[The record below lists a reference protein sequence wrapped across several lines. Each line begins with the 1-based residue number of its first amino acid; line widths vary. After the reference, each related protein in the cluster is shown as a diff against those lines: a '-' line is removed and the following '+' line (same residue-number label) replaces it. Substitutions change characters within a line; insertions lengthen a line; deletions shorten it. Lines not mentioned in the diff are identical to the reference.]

1 MQIGGAKNQCKHKS
15 NSFLVRPRAPTGAS
29 TRGKHSQNTEM
40 KTQKQATTPTHNS
53 NQNNHKTQGHAK
65 LEIAPMPKHTHTHN
79 IATLQAQKC
88 KPTNICNMHKSHS
101 QCPGHSTGHN
111 TMPRPGP
118 SPEPSTGHRPWPT
131 TGHSTEHNPKH
142 NT

>member
-1 MQIGGAKNQCKHKS
+1 MQIGWQKPMQTQKQFISRQAQGTHRCKHKRQTLS
-15 NSFLVRPRAPTGAS
+15 EHRNE
-29 TRGKHSQNTEM
+29 NT
-40 KTQKQATTPTHNS
+40 KAGNNS
-53 NQNNHKTQGHAK
+53 NTQFQPEQSQDTRACKIGNCTHAK
-65 LEIAPMPKHTHTHN
+65 THTHN
-79 IATLQAQKC
+79 IATLQAQRC